1 MLSRVADALYWMGR
15 YLERAENLTRLL
27 LVTEDLWTEIRGF
40 NDKLAQAE
48 WNDLITIFPGAEV
61 NARGV
66 GRAEAVALAQLSEF
80 FTGRLNTYSV
90 AFSLRKARE
99 NARAVREALTIEVF
113 LRLNETYR
121 AFEQQTPHTFKDLP
135 AARAALSATQT
146 GLLGIAGAIEQTL
159 SRDDGWVF
167 LKLGETLE
175 RVSRAAAT
183 LRAKL
188 PALLAPPAPTE
199 IPLYY
204 SQWRSLLR
212 SLSSL
217 EYYRKLHGARM
228 EPALIIPFL
237 VADPHAPRSLRFGA
251 ETVKGYL
258 DRVAG
263 SQAPSLPGR
272 VIGRLHSRLCYGE
285 PPGPDDSPR
294 LLAFLD
300 EVSAD
305 LGQTHDG
312 VAAIYFEA

>member
-48 WNDLITIFPGAEV
+48 WNDLLAIFPGAEV
-61 NARGV
+61 DVRGA

-80 FTGRLNTYSV
+80 FTGKLNTYSV

-251 ETVKGYL
+251 ETVKSYL
-258 DRVAG
+258 DHVAG
-263 SQAPSLPGR
+263 PQAPSLPGR

-285 PPGPDDSPR
+285 SPGPDDSPR

-305 LGQTHDG
+305 LGLTHDG
-312 VAAIYFEA
+312 VTATYFEA